1 MCSIIHIAALLLA
14 INLGETACPANFM
27 ESQSGVCVT
36 HVGTSKTFCEA
47 AKKCEKN
54 GKSLG
59 LNLFLVGRDAT
70 AIAQIFPYG
79 RSVIWTGVNQ
89 LLITRNTEGDGWYD
103 TNPKTP
109 TYTTGK
115 DFPWGTA
122 QPEGNEPVT
131 MYNPGDNTFHDYPAI
146 SQSASLDVFCQYIGE
161 PSGTVSAV
169 KFTSNFPV
177 RLTDLVQTN
186 LRHVGCF
193 LGVFRRYTMLECAMR
208 CASNSACRS
217 VYINIVDGRCVP
229 VMYAD
234 SLLAWHIAGSGKD
247 WKRFA
252 KAEVSKN

>member
-1 MCSIIHIAALLLA
+1 MCLILHIATLLLA
-14 INLGETACPANFM
+14 VELGGTACPANFN

-36 HVGTSKTFCEA
+36 HVGVSKTFCEA

-70 AIAQIFPYG
+70 ALAQISPYG
-79 RSVIWTGVNQ
+79 RSVVWTGVNQ

-109 TYTTGK
+109 TYTTGTG
-115 DFPWGTA
+115 FPWGAT
-122 QPEGNEPVT
+122 QPEGNGPVT
-131 MYNPGDNTFHDYPAI
+131 VYIPSNNKFYDHPAI
-146 SQSASLDVFCQYIGE
+146 SQLANLDVFCQYIDE
-161 PSGTVSAV
+161 PSNTVSVAN
-169 KFTSNFPV
+169 FTTNFPV

-186 LRHVGCF
+186 SRFLGCF
-193 LGVFRRYTMLECAMR
+193 LGVVRKSTKLECAMR

-217 VYINIVDGRCVP
+217 VYINIVDGRCVL

-234 SLLAWHIAGSGKD
+234 SLLAWDIAGSGND
-247 WKRFA
+247 WRRFA
-252 KAEVSKN
+252 KADVLKN